1 MKVTTHIVG
10 IAGTTLLLL
19 SGCANKP
26 TNPSQI
32 TSAYVSTIQYEKYS
46 CNRLSIEYNNLVRR
60 ENILVNAQ
68 NERIKSSQVQEF
80 WLGYGTGDGIE
91 ASELANVRGEKG
103 AVRKAMSIKG
113 CKI

>member
-1 MKVTTHIVG
+1 MKTKHIISIVS
-10 IAGTTLLLL
+10 ITLLLL
-19 SGCANKP
+19 GGCANKP

-46 CNRLSIEYNNLVRR
+46 CNRLAIEYNNLVRR

-91 ASELANVRGEKG
+91 AAELANVRGDKA
-103 AVRKAMSIKG
+103 AVRKAASIKG
-113 CKI
+113 CKL